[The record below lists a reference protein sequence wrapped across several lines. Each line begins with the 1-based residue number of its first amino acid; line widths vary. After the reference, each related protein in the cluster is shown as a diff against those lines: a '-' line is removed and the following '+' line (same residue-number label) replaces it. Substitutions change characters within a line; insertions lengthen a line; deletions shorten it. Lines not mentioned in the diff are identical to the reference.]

1 MAMLDA
7 HSLSA
12 VADQFVVVDDD
23 DDDDLLGLAAP
34 EAGLQH
40 IHTLCIMVHC
50 ELKITRP
57 RVSAICMYAFSDNH
71 AFIVIRAGRATH
83 AVSEKRLVGMV
94 SS

>member
-12 VADQFVVVDDD
+12 VADQFVVDDDDD

-40 IHTLCIMVHC
+40 IQVYIHYALWCI
-50 ELKITRP
+50 
-57 RVSAICMYAFSDNH
+57 VS
-71 AFIVIRAGRATH
+71 
-83 AVSEKRLVGMV
+83 
-94 SS
+94 